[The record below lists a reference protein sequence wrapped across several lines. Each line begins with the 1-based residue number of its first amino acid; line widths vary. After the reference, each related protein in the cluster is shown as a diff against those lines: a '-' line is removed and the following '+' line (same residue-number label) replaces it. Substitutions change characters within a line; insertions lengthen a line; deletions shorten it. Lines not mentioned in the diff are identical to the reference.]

1 MGGIA
6 VLIPH
11 LSEIDDEVVDEV
23 IAAAM
28 PAAAAAPLFSHANDI
43 GYVDSGA
50 MIAMIRALLP
60 PSVPHLDTSG
70 TERFPVADMEV
81 AGCGE

>member
-1 MGGIA
+1 MGGTA
-6 VLIPH
+6 VLISG
-11 LSEIDDEVVDEV
+11 LSEIDNEVVDEA
-23 IAAAM
+23 IAAEAP
-28 PAAAAAPLFSHANDI
+28 PAAVVSFFSHANDI

-60 PSVPHLDTSG
+60 PSLPHLDTSG
-70 TERFPVADMEV
+70 TERWPVADMEV